1 MNTPQN
7 PVAWFGIRAA
17 DLDRAKR
24 FYETVFAFTLQQAG
38 AAEGANRFFIFPAN
52 WQSHGTSGMLWHDP
66 ADTATGHGG
75 TTVFFEC
82 ADCEATAQAAVAAG
96 GKLLQGKYPIANGYA
111 AFIEDTEGNRIGLH
125 SRA

>member
-1 MNTPQN
+1 
-7 PVAWFGIRAA
+7 
-17 DLDRAKR
+17 
-24 FYETVFAFTLQQAG
+24 
-38 AAEGANRFFIFPAN
+38 
-52 WQSHGTSGMLWHDP
+52 MLWHDP

-111 AFIEDTEGNRIGLH
+111 AFIEDSEGNRIGLH